1 MGRDAGFGEGD
12 VVPLRF
18 ERGLREP
25 KTQVRARFFVGCI
38 TYVHSSLK
46 RKEGERKRGLL
57 YKYLLTTDYVNTS
70 GEVLSS
76 ISSLNALL
84 DELTVDAV
92 NVNY

>member
-1 MGRDAGFGEGD
+1 M
-12 VVPLRF
+12 
-18 ERGLREP
+18 P
-25 KTQVRARFFVGCI
+25 KTYHPPNITPQKSAPALDVRARRI
-38 TYVHSSLK
+38 NYVHSSLK